1 MGRGSGIATEIGNA
15 NGVTAVYRGL
25 GLKAAEPCGL
35 SRTTCKAI
43 LPTWFVIDRG
53 SAVSRRNDIKPVID
67 LRSVAG
73 NLELFGSLAPPV
85 FRPNR
90 IHRSS
95 TSEFAI
101 CYLSLPRSGPPRLTP
116 SLSPKSP
123 PCEQALPA
131 TGLAFFASLSL
142 AVS

>member
-1 MGRGSGIATEIGNA
+1 VGRGSGIATEIGNA

-25 GLKAAEPCGL
+25 RLKAAEPCGL

-73 NLELFGSLAPPV
+73 NLELFREP
-85 FRPNR
+85 RP
-90 IHRSS
+90 
-95 TSEFAI
+95 TSFSAEPHPSVVGQRI
-101 CYLSLPRSGPPRLTP
+101 CYLLFII
-116 SLSPKSP
+116 
-123 PCEQALPA
+123 AA
-131 TGLAFFASLSL
+131 
-142 AVS
+142 